1 MKVSRIDPF
10 LCFIAGTMSNSERVR
25 WLSQVCE
32 VMTDPSA
39 EAFLPTV
46 MTVHSSRR
54 SRSGFDAVSP
64 PAFGVC
70 AVPAA
75 GKRSDRAK
83 SAEANSPAA
92 GFLDAAAYAAVP
104 GL

>member
-1 MKVSRIDPF
+1 MM
-10 LCFIAGTMSNSERVR
+10 LNSERVL
-25 WLSQVCE
+25 WLSQVCD

-54 SRSGFDAVSP
+54 SRAGSLADP
-64 PAFGVC
+64 PAALVVC
-70 AVPAA
+70 ADPHA

-83 SAEANSPAA
+83 SAVAKSPAA
-92 GFLDAAAYAAVP
+92 GFLGAAANAAMP
-104 GL
+104 GR